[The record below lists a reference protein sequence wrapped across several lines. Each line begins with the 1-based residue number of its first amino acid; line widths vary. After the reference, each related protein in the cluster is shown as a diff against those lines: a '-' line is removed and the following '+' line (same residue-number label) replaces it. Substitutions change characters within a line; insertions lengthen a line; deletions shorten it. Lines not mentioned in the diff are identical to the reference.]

1 MGFFERAG
9 FYRHALLFSGL
20 NVCLEARKNTQFLE
34 TRGSSVMLHGDKEKL
49 EQYIRAEI
57 EALKRNII
65 SYKEGAKPVALDSA
79 IGRVTRMDAI
89 NSKSIS
95 EESLRKAEIALLKL
109 ERALDKIDDPDFGL
123 CMECGEKIP
132 FKRLMIMPGSV
143 LCVECAGK
151 RS

>member
-1 MGFFERAG
+1 
-9 FYRHALLFSGL
+9 
-20 NVCLEARKNTQFLE
+20 
-34 TRGSSVMLHGDKEKL
+34 MLQKEKDKL

-95 EESLRKAEIALLKL
+95 EESLCKAEIALLKL
-109 ERALDKIDDPDFGL
+109 ECALDKINDSDFGL
-123 CMECGEKIP
+123 CLECGEEIP
-132 FKRLMIMPGSV
+132 FKRLMIMPGSF
-143 LCVECAGK
+143 LCVVCADAGSQQNI
-151 RS
+151 R

>member
-1 MGFFERAG
+1 
-9 FYRHALLFSGL
+9 
-20 NVCLEARKNTQFLE
+20 
-34 TRGSSVMLHGDKEKL
+34 MLQKEKDKL

-89 NSKSIS
+89 NSKNIS
-95 EESLRKAEIALLKL
+95 EESLCKAEIALFKL

-123 CMECGEKIP
+123 CMECGEEIP
-132 FKRLMIMPGSV
+132 IKRLMIMPGSV
-143 LCVECAGK
+143 LCVECAVV
-151 RS
+151 RSR

>member
-1 MGFFERAG
+1 
-9 FYRHALLFSGL
+9 
-20 NVCLEARKNTQFLE
+20 
-34 TRGSSVMLHGDKEKL
+34 MLQVDREKL
-49 EQYIRAEI
+49 EKYIRQEI
-57 EALKRNII
+57 EDLKNKIV

-95 EESLRKAEIALLKL
+95 EESLRKAEIALLKI

-123 CMECGEKIP
+123 CMECGEEIL

-143 LCVECAGK
+143 LCVECASK

>member
-1 MGFFERAG
+1 M
-9 FYRHALLFSGL
+9 L
-20 NVCLEARKNTQFLE
+20 ND
-34 TRGSSVMLHGDKEKL
+34 DKEKL
-49 EQYIRAEI
+49 EQYIREEI
-57 EALKRNII
+57 EALKKNII

-123 CMECGEKIP
+123 CMECGEEIP
-132 FKRLMIMPGSV
+132 IKRLMIMPGSV